1 MPRSALLSQ
10 AVPAAPGLYIPH
22 VPVPSLIPLTPR
34 GDSGPAR
41 SRSIPPPARRR
52 QPGFIRHYLFLYTLI
67 HTVPRV
73 VSSSPS
79 SVLCPCRVQSAVGG
93 THTLPR
99 VPGPSPAVPCPLP
112 IPVVSTWGGGGGAAE
127 PIPPAGAGPCTFLL
141 PQFPCGIG
149 PGCGRGR
156 GRGSPCTMGLGG
168 PAPPPAPC
176 SHPPTLQRP
185 WPRMDGTPNPG
196 RSSGILEGP
205 LDAEATSGV
214 LHHPD
219 PCKGVML
226 AIGSGS
232 PSPCSPPRNLS
243 GGGGQ
248 WGGGLYLTCSA
259 AWEEQ

>member
-112 IPVVSTWGGGGGAAE
+112 IPVVSTWGGRGGRQSPSPRLGQGHAPSSCLSFPVASALVV
-127 PIPPAGAGPCTFLL
+127 AGAEVGALHAPWAWGGRPPRQHHAPTLPPCSVL
-141 PQFPCGIG
+141 G
-149 PGCGRGR
+149 PGWTGPPTRGEVQGYWR
-156 GRGSPCTMGLGG
+156 DLWMLKPPRGSSITLTPARGLCWPSVLG
-168 PAPPPAPC
+168 PPAP
-176 SHPPTLQRP
+176 
-185 WPRMDGTPNPG
+185 
-196 RSSGILEGP
+196 
-205 LDAEATSGV
+205 AA
-214 LHHPD
+214 
-219 PCKGVML
+219 
-226 AIGSGS
+226 
-232 PSPCSPPRNLS
+232 PPRNLS